1 MSSKITTSLS
11 RIQELD
17 RELVALLQ
25 KRFQLARELALTK
38 KISGLPVMDR
48 EGERAVIDSVLKMS
62 SDRLEGGNIIA
73 VFRQVLEESRAI
85 KVRTAAAEDGT
96 KKFETVGGSA

>member
-48 EGERAVIDSVLKMS
+48 EGERR
-62 SDRLEGGNIIA
+62 DRQCAQDEFGP
-73 VFRQVLEESRAI
+73 S
-85 KVRTAAAEDGT
+85 
-96 KKFETVGGSA
+96 